1 MTTMQN
7 TTKAATGMTGVDATG
22 VVIVGAGPTG
32 LTLACALA
40 RQGVEV
46 RIIERA
52 EEFHTGSRGKTL
64 NLRSLE
70 ILADLGLGERL

>member
-1 MTTMQN
+1 MQN